1 MLTKTG
7 KSFLSCLIPGD
18 VIPMTNQT
26 SAVSVALIPVKGING
41 DSFFCP
47 AYYQAA
53 SFNMITGQLVATG
66 ASGSNG
72 VAIGSG
78 TTPPTENDYT
88 LESQITG
95 FTASTPS
102 KTLIVADNK
111 YKIRYDYSIQ
121 NDTGSTIVI
130 NEIGLFRNT
139 AYSATKGGNAVGYP
153 GGLRS
158 IMIDRIVLGTPITIP
173 SGQAGTLRYEFSYDP
188 Q

>member
-7 KSFLSCLIPGD
+7 KSFLSCLMVGD

-26 SAVSVALIPVKGING
+26 SAVSVSLIPVKGIDGN
-41 DSFFCP
+41 SFFCP
-47 AYYQAA
+47 AYYQAV
-53 SFNMITGQLVATG
+53 SFNMITGQLVSSG

-95 FTASTPS
+95 ITASSPA
-102 KTLIVADNK
+102 KTFIIEDNK

-121 NDTGSTIVI
+121 NDTGSTVVI
-130 NEIGLFRNT
+130 SELGLFRNT

-158 IMIDRIVLGTPITIP
+158 IMIDRIVLETPITIP
-173 SGQAGTLRYEFSYDP
+173 NGQAGTLRYEFSYDP